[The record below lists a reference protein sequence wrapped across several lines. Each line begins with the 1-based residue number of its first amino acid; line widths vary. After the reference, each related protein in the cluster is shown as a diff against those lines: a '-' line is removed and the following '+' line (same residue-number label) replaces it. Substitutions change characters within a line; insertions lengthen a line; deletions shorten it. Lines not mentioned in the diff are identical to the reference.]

1 MRHLLFSLG
10 LAVPMLAAAIPAA
23 SGQPAPWKP
32 ASTVEYIV
40 PSGAGAALDL
50 AARKLVHLLQQEGVA
65 ENIVVTNKPGGA
77 NAIALGALQKHP
89 GDGNYLSTLT
99 TSIVNHNILGA
110 LKVPYSDFP
119 PVAMLF
125 DEALVVAVRSDS
137 PLKNGRDLVERL
149 KQDPK
154 ALSIAIAT
162 SLGNHIHLGIA
173 KPLQAGGVDVGGI
186 VVVPYR
192 SSAESM
198 NALLGGH
205 VDVVSATTPNMVAH
219 LQAGTIRLLAV
230 AAPERLEG
238 IFADVPTWREQGID
252 AIQRSSQGVIAP
264 PGATPEQIAY
274 WSEAIRKVTSKPEWK
289 EFLKT
294 NQWKENFQTPDQAR
308 ASMDREFQEAQR
320 ALAAL
325 GMTGQ

>member
-1 MRHLLFSLG
+1 MRHYLLSLG
-10 LAVPMLAAAIPAA
+10 LTFPLLAAAAPIA
-23 SGQPAPWKP
+23 SADPAPWKP
-32 ASTVEYIV
+32 AATVEYIV

-50 AARKLVHLLQQEGVA
+50 AARKLVHLLQQEGLV
-65 ENIVVTNKPGGA
+65 ENVVVTNRPGGA

-89 GDGNYLSTLT
+89 GDGNFLSTLT
-99 TSIVNHNILGA
+99 TSLVNHNILGA
-110 LKVPYSDFP
+110 LKVPYTEFP

-137 PLKNGRDLVERL
+137 PLKTGQDLIARL
-149 KQDPK
+149 RENPK

-173 KPLQAGGVDVGGI
+173 KPLQAGGVNASE
-186 VVVPYR
+186 VVIVPYK

-230 AAPERLEG
+230 ATPERLGG
-238 IFADVPTWREQGID
+238 IFAKVPTWREQGID
-252 AIQRSSQGVIAP
+252 AVQQSSQGVIAP

-274 WSEAIRKVTSKPEWK
+274 WSEALRRVTGKPEWK
-289 EFLKT
+289 AFLEA
-294 NQWKENFQTPDQAR
+294 NQWKENFQTPEQAR
-308 ASMDREFQEAQR
+308 ASMDREFQEARR

-325 GMTGQ
+325 GMSGE